1 MNFEIAF
8 LAGQP
13 EWAQALFGL
22 ALMGLAA
29 FIARMLAHWLLLH
42 GVSRAIESMQVS
54 TVQMIFNRKVLSR
67 VESVVPSLVVQMTV
81 GAVPHLAPEA
91 VTIISNLAV
100 ALTVLHIVRVLI
112 ALLDTFHEGHNRLN
126 AESAVTTGSIKSYIQ
141 LAKLA
146 LVLLGGIVIIAAL
159 IDRSPLILL
168 SGLGAMS
175 AVLMLVFKDT
185 LLSFTA
191 GLQLASNDMLRVGDW
206 IEMPQLGADGA
217 VIDIALNV
225 VKVQNWDKTI
235 TTIPTW
241 RLMSESFRN
250 WRGMSESGGR
260 RIKRTLRLD
269 AASVRF
275 LEPDDVERLRYIAYI
290 KPYLEQKLQDVEGTN
305 KELSQQLGEL
315 AKDPANQRR
324 LTNLGTFRA
333 YINAYLNQHPGIHK
347 EMALMVRALEPSSE
361 GVPMELYCFTSTTT
375 WAIYEGIQSD
385 IFDHLLAIL
394 PEFGLRLYQKP
405 TGHDIARGLRGG
417 SEIQARAPIGS
428 RKEHVAAVE

>member
-13 EWAQALFGL
+13 EWAQAVAGL
-22 ALMGLAA
+22 ALMGLLA
-29 FIARMLAHWLLLH
+29 FAARMLAHWFLLY

-54 TVQMIFNRKVLSR
+54 TVQMFLNRKVLSR
-67 VESVVPSLVVQMTV
+67 VENVVPSLVVQMTV
-81 GAVPHLAPEA
+81 GAIPHLPPAA
-91 VTIISNLAV
+91 VAIISNLAV
-100 ALTVLHIVRVLI
+100 ALTVLHVVRVLM
-112 ALLDTFHEGHNRLN
+112 ALLDTFHEGHNRLG
-126 AESAVTTGSIKSYIQ
+126 AEAVPTGSIKSYVQ

-168 SGLGAMS
+168 SGMGAMS

-241 RLMSESFRN
+241 RLMTESYRN
-250 WRGMSESGGR
+250 WRGMTESGGR

-269 AASVRF
+269 AGSVRF
-275 LEPDDVERLRYIAYI
+275 LEPEDVDRLRYIAYI

-315 AKDPANQRR
+315 ARDPANQRR

-347 EMALMVRALEPSSE
+347 GMALMVRAMEPSSE
-361 GVPMELYCFTSTTT
+361 GVPMELYCFTATTT
-375 WAIYEGIQSD
+375 WVTYEGIQSD
-385 IFDHLLAIL
+385 IFDHLIAIL

-405 TGHDIARGLRGG
+405 TGHDIARGLRGS
-417 SEIQARAPIGS
+417 SETPARAPVGS
-428 RKEHVAAVE
+428 RKETVAAVE

>member
-8 LAGQP
+8 LARQP
-13 EWAQALFGL
+13 EWTQAVAGL
-22 ALMGLAA
+22 ALMALLA
-29 FIARMLAHWLLLH
+29 FGARMLAHWILLH
-42 GVSRAIESMQVS
+42 GVSRAIESMQIN
-54 TVQMIFNRKVLSR
+54 TIQMILNRKVLTR
-67 VESVVPSLVVQMTV
+67 VESVVPALVVQMTV
-81 GAVPHLAPEA
+81 GAIPHLAPEA

-100 ALTVLHIVRVLI
+100 ALAILHIVRVLM
-112 ALLDTFHEGHNRLN
+112 ALLDTFHEGHARLG
-126 AESAVTTGSIKSYIQ
+126 AVSAVPTGSIKSYIQ
-141 LAKLA
+141 LAKLG

-191 GLQLASNDMLRVGDW
+191 GLQLSSNDMLRVGDW

-225 VKVQNWDKTI
+225 VKIQNWDKTI

-241 RLMSESFRN
+241 RLMSDSFRN

-275 LEPDDVERLRYIAYI
+275 LEPEDVDRLRYIAYI

-305 KELSQQLGEL
+305 KELSHQLGEL
-315 AKDPANQRR
+315 AQDPANQRR

-347 EMALMVRALEPSSE
+347 DMTLMVRALEPSSE

-375 WAIYEGIQSD
+375 WVTYEGTQSD

-405 TGHDIARGLRGG
+405 TGHDIARGLQQG
-417 SEIQARAPIGS
+417 SETQARAPVGR
-428 RKEHVAAVE
+428 RKEPFAAVE

>member
-13 EWAQALFGL
+13 AWMQAGAGL
-22 ALMGLAA
+22 ALMGLLA
-29 FIARMLAHWLLLH
+29 FGARMLAHWILLH
-42 GVSRAIESMQVS
+42 GVSRAIESMQS
-54 TVQMIFNRKVLSR
+54 NTIQMIFNRKLLTR
-67 VESVVPSLVVQMTV
+67 VQSVVPALVVQMTV
-81 GAVPHLAPEA
+81 GAIPHLAPEA
-91 VTIISNLAV
+91 VTVISNLAV
-100 ALTVLHIVRVLI
+100 ALTILHSVRVLM
-112 ALLDTFHEGHNRLN
+112 ALLDTFHEGHDRRG
-126 AESAVTTGSIKSYIQ
+126 AESAVPTGSIKSYIQ
-141 LAKLA
+141 LAKLG

-241 RLMSESFRN
+241 RLMSDSFRN

-269 AASVRF
+269 AASVHF
-275 LEPDDVERLRYIAYI
+275 LAPEDVDRLRHIAYI
-290 KPYLEQKLQDVEGTN
+290 KSYLEQKLQDVEGTN
-305 KELSQQLGEL
+305 KELSHRLGEL
-315 AKDPANQRR
+315 AHDPANQRR

-333 YINAYLNQHPGIHK
+333 YINAYLSQHPGIHK
-347 EMALMVRALEPSSE
+347 GMTLMVRALEPSSE
-361 GVPMELYCFTSTTT
+361 GVPMEVYCFTSSTT
-375 WAIYEGIQSD
+375 WVTYEGTQSD

-405 TGHDIARGLRGG
+405 TGHDIARGLQRG
-417 SEIQARAPIGS
+417 SETPARAPVG
-428 RKEHVAAVE
+428 RWKEPCAAAE